1 MQNIFWEIIWII
13 ALLLNILS
21 YHEKNDKKMFFM
33 LAITSLFYGF
43 HFYWIGLMTASLVN
57 FFDIAKNIIVTRYKK
72 NTPLF
77 IFFAISYSIIGVMTS
92 NGEILSYLLVFSS
105 ILTLYAAFYFRG
117 IALRIVY
124 LIATFA
130 YLLYSIDGES
140 LSGTLTA
147 LLFLILLS
155 SSIYV
160 LHKYRGVFW
169 KIRYMKV
176 CCIKGCKKRW
186 YAHKRRF
193 KIFGT

>member
-1 MQNIFWEIIWII
+1 MQNVFWEIIWII

-57 FFDIAKNIIVTRYKK
+57 FFDIGKNIIVTRYKK
-72 NTPLF
+72 STPLF
-77 IFFAISYSIIGVMTS
+77 IFFAISYSIIGVITS
-92 NGEILSYLLVFSS
+92 SGEILSYLLVFSS
-105 ILTLYAAFYFRG
+105 ILTLYAAFYFHG

-124 LIATFA
+124 LMATFS
-130 YLLYSIDGES
+130 YLLYSVDGKS

-147 LLFLILLS
+147 LLFIILLS

-160 LHKYRGVFW
+160 LHKYRGILW
-169 KIRYMKV
+169 KVRYMKV